1 MIYISHRGNI
11 NGKNPE
17 MENNPDYINNA
28 LKEKYNVEIDVWYID
43 NTLYL
48 GHDEPQYKISHD
60 FLLDV
65 RLWCHAKNYDALF
78 YMLQYPSIHC
88 FWHQD
93 DDLTLTSKNFIWTY
107 PGKDLINGAIAVLP
121 EIELHKNIENAGG
134 ICSDFIEN
142 YKK

>member
-1 MIYISHRGNI
+1 
-11 NGKNPE
+11 
-17 MENNPDYINNA
+17 
-28 LKEKYNVEIDVWYID
+28 
-43 NTLYL
+43 
-48 GHDEPQYKISHD
+48 
-60 FLLDV
+60 
-65 RLWCHAKNYDALF
+65 
-78 YMLQYPSIHC
+78 MLQYPSIHC